1 MADVVARRRRRNYL
15 RRNRIFR
22 DRRHPFDNYDDEEL
36 YKKFRF
42 DRRHIIEITDDV
54 TEVLQLANRLRTL
67 TPILQVL
74 LTLLRFYATGTYQ
87 DVCGELIG
95 VSPGTANRTINRVTS
110 ALFQTAHNWIIVPE
124 ISVKPIAKKENLQP
138 SVGFQMCLVAL
149 TGHTFESRD
158 PLRTSNSLSGGL
170 CACLLDEMITG
181 HLFVALTVCT

>member
-110 ALFQTAHNWIIVPE
+110 ALLQTAHNWIIFPDQRE
-124 ISVKPIAKKENLQP
+124 ADRQKRKFAAISGFPNVFGCIDGTHIRIQRPTENEHQFVNRKKTTIP
-138 SVGFQMCLVAL
+138 
-149 TGHTFESRD
+149 
-158 PLRTSNSLSGGL
+158 
-170 CACLLDEMITG
+170 
-181 HLFVALTVCT
+181 